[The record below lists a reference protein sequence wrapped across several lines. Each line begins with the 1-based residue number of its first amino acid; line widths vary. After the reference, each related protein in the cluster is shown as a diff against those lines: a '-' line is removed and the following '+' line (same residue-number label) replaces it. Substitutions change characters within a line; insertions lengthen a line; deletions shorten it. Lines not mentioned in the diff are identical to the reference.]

1 MEQIPNVDA
10 VFVPVGGGGLIA
22 GIAMAIKNINP
33 NVDVIGVEPVSYP
46 VSYLTNYIL
55 HSFYKNLILYY
66 ILEFNCSITC
76 KSICRI
82 RKSKK

>member
-46 VSYLTNYIL
+46 VSYFTNYIL
-55 HSFYKNLILYY
+55 HSFYKNLILY